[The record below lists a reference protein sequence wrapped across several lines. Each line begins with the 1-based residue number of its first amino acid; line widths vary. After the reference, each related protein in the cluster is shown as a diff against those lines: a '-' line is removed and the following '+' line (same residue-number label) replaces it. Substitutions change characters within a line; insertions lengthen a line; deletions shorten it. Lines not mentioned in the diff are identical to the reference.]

1 MANFFIVQSRDPFT
15 DTRAVSDY
23 ELIHHLVVAG
33 NQVSVLLVQNGVM
46 PARRGSMAR
55 KFDMLRAAK
64 VNMLVDRLS
73 IRQREIEVGELKDGV
88 LLADIEDVIKAMLAG
103 EKVIW
108 H

>member
-1 MANFFIVQSRDPFT
+1 MASFFIIQSRDPFT
-15 DTRAVSDY
+15 DARARADY

-33 NQVSVLLVQNGVM
+33 NKVTVLLVQNGVM
-46 PARRGSMAR
+46 PARRGSMTR
-55 KFDMLRAAK
+55 KFDMLCAAR

-73 IRQREIEVGELKDGV
+73 LRQREIEVGELKAGI
-88 LLADIEDVIKAMLAG
+88 LLAQLDEVIKAMLAG